1 MRLII
6 CIASEGWGGGEA
18 DLGKVN
24 SPSLQNEES
33 GEQENKLLYADLGVS
48 VNPS

>member
-6 CIASEGWGGGEA
+6 YIALGGGGGKA